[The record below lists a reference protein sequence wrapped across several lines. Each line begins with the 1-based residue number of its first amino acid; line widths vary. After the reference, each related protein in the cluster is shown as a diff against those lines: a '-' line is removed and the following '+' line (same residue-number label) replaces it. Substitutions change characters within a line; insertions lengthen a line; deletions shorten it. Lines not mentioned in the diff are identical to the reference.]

1 MSNVV
6 NFKRKEESIDAEI
19 LDFIKNKK
27 CIVLTF
33 DEESEKMDILSNM
46 VPGVREATM
55 LHFAYLHAV
64 DIAMGMLMVDDDDE

>member
-6 NFKRKEESIDAEI
+6 NFKRKEESVDVEV

-33 DEESEKMDILSNM
+33 DEESDNIDILSNM
-46 VPGVREATM
+46 VPGIKEATM
-55 LHFAYLHAV
+55 LHFSYLHAV
-64 DIAMGMLMVDDDDE
+64 DIAMGMMEDD